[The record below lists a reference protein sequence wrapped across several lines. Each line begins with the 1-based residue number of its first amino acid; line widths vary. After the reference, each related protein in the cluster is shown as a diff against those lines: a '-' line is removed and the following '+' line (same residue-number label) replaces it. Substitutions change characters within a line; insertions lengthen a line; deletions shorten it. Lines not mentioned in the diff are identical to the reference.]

1 MELLNLITFYY
12 INSLSYFIAFRFL
25 LCLDHIRILHVVF
38 KELIGI
44 DLQHLKHA
52 QPAKLYSLFVLVQLR
67 SDDSSS
73 SSVRFS
79 PLFLVLNKF

>member
-52 QPAKLYSLFVLVQLR
+52 QPAKLYSLLYWCSYVLMILHHHLSGFPR
-67 SDDSSS
+67 YS
-73 SSVRFS
+73 
-79 PLFLVLNKF
+79 